1 MPPVSDSAPFSE
13 ADLLHAAGE
22 RSYSRGLEY
31 VDAVRNLQIGAGE
44 ITATVYG
51 TDEYE
56 IVLDLNVDGASGE
69 CSCPYGQEGFFC
81 KHLVAAGLTVL
92 RGGGDLP
99 QQRAAA
105 AAKAQVLD
113 TWLDGLSRADL
124 LALVHEQIREDRSMR
139 RRLELRAA
147 AAGSDPGDVRA
158 RVDELLD
165 VYAVSRRGYLEYSD
179 AKAYSSH
186 TDQVVDVIDE
196 LIGAGQAADAVGVAR
211 HALPIVMDAL
221 EQADDSDGYIGGSA
235 YELAAAHAQAC
246 AAASAD
252 PVELA
257 AWLAGFVL
265 GEGSMLADFGV
276 GGYGEAL
283 GDAGI
288 AEYRRLITAAWQRN
302 PSGIH
307 EKYLMEDLHRAT
319 GEVDALVAMYATD
332 LGPNGFTHLLIAQ
345 ELDRAGRADDALQWA
360 ERGVGEAT
368 ERLHA
373 QLVDYLADRYEASG
387 AFGRALAARRTAF
400 DKDRTLS
407 CYRALRDAAR
417 KAGRW
422 APVREEA
429 VRQLEKDAA
438 AYRGRSHAEFGWG
451 GGPVW
456 ISALIDDG
464 DIAAAWDAA
473 AGIASARQWL
483 TLADLVGVDRPGD
496 ALPVYLRAVEPLR
509 SQTGDS
515 VYAQVADLLVKI
527 RDCHERLG
535 TGTQFTAYLTWLRA
549 DQKRKRNLMKLLD
562 QRGLVTPAG

>member
-1 MPPVSDSAPFSE
+1 MPPVPDSAPFSE
-13 ADLLHAAGE
+13 ADLLQAAGE

-56 IVLDLNVDGASGE
+56 IVLDLDAAGVTGE

-92 RGGGDLP
+92 RRGGDLP
-99 QQRAAA
+99 KQRAAA
-105 AAKAQVLD
+105 AAKAQALD
-113 TWLDGLSRADL
+113 AWLDGLSRADL
-124 LALVHEQIREDRSMR
+124 LTLVHEQMREDRSMR

-147 AAGSDPGDVRA
+147 AAGADPGDVQA

-165 VYAVSRRGYLEYSD
+165 VYAVSRRGYLEYSE
-179 AKAYSSH
+179 AKAYSSRI
-186 TDQVVDVIDE
+186 DQVVDVIDE
-196 LIGAGQAADAVGVAR
+196 LVGAGEAAAAVGIAR
-211 HALPIVMDAL
+211 YALAIVMDGL
-221 EQADDSDGYIGGSA
+221 RQADDSDGYIGGSA

-252 PVELA
+252 SVELA

-265 GEGSMLADFGV
+265 GQGSLLADFGV

-283 GDAGI
+283 GDAGT

-302 PSGIH
+302 PSGLH
-307 EKYLMEDLHRAT
+307 EKYLMKDLHRAT
-319 GEVDALVAMYATD
+319 GEVDALIAMYATD
-332 LGPNGFTHLLIAQ
+332 LGAGGFTHLMIAQ
-345 ELDRAGRADDALQWA
+345 ELDQAGRAGDALEWA
-360 ERGVGEAT
+360 ERGVREAT
-368 ERLHA
+368 EMVNA
-373 QLVDYLADRYEASG
+373 QLVDYLVGRYEATG
-387 AFGRALAARRTAF
+387 AFDKALAARQTAF
-400 DKDRTLS
+400 GKDRTLS
-407 CYRALRDAAR
+407 CYRALRDAAG
-417 KAGRW
+417 KAGQW
-422 APVREEA
+422 AAVRERA
-429 VRQLEKDAA
+429 MRQLEKDAA

-473 AGIASARQWL
+473 SGIASARQWL

-496 ALPVYLRAVEPLR
+496 ALPVYLRAIEPLR
-509 SQTGDS
+509 SQTGDP
-515 VYAQVADLLVKI
+515 VYAQVADLLIKI

-549 DQKRKRNLMKLLD
+549 DQKRKRNLIKLLD
-562 QRGLVTPAG
+562 QRGLRAPAG

>member
-1 MPPVSDSAPFSE
+1 MPAVSDSAPFSE
-13 ADLLHAAGE
+13 ADLLQAAGE

-31 VDAVRNLQIGAGE
+31 VDAVRNLQIGARE

-56 IVLDLNVDGASGE
+56 IVLDLDADGVGGE

-81 KHLVAAGLTVL
+81 KHLVAAGLIVL
-92 RGGGDLP
+92 RQGGDLP
-99 QQRAAA
+99 ERRAAGTA
-105 AAKAQVLD
+105 RAQVLD

-147 AAGSDPGDVRA
+147 AAGSDPAGVQA

-165 VYAVSRRGYLEYSD
+165 LYAVSRRGYLEYSD

-186 TDQVVDVIDE
+186 IDQVVDVIDE
-196 LIGAGQAADAVGVAR
+196 LIGAGQAAEAVGAAR
-211 HALPIVMDAL
+211 HALSMVMDAL
-221 EQADDSDGYIGGSA
+221 EQADDSDGYVGCSA

-257 AWLAGFVL
+257 GWLAGFVL
-265 GEGSMLADFGV
+265 GQGSLLADFGV
-276 GGYGEAL
+276 GGYAEAL
-283 GDAGI
+283 GDAGM

-302 PSGIH
+302 LSGIH
-307 EKYLMEDLHRAT
+307 EKYLMQDLHRAT
-319 GEVDALVAMYATD
+319 GEVDALIAMYATD
-332 LGPNGFTHLLIAQ
+332 LEPSGFTHLMIAQ
-345 ELDRAGRADDALQWA
+345 ELDQAGRADDALQWA
-360 ERGVGEAT
+360 ERGVRETT
-368 ERLHA
+368 ERVHA
-373 QLVDYLADRYEASG
+373 QLVDYLVDRYEADG
-387 AFGRALAARRTAF
+387 AFGKALAARQTAF

-407 CYRALRDAAR
+407 CYRALRDSAQ
-417 KAGRW
+417 KAGQW
-422 APVREEA
+422 AAVREQA
-429 VRQLEKDAA
+429 RRQLEKDAA

-464 DIAAAWDAA
+464 DIAAAWAAA

-483 TLADLVGVDRPGD
+483 TLADLAGVDRPGD
-496 ALPVYLRAVEPLR
+496 ALPVYLRAIEPLR

-515 VYAQVADLLVKI
+515 VYEQVADLLIKI

-549 DQKRKRNLMKLLD
+549 DQKRKRNLIRLLD
-562 QRGLVTPAG
+562 QRGLRAPTG

>member
-1 MPPVSDSAPFSE
+1 MPPVPGSAPFSE
-13 ADLLHAAGE
+13 ADLLQAAGE
-22 RSYSRGLEY
+22 RSYGRGLEY
-31 VDAVRNLQIGAGE
+31 VDAVRDLQIGAGG

-56 IVLDLNVDGASGE
+56 VVLDLDAAGVTGE

-81 KHLVAAGLTVL
+81 KHLVAVGLTVL
-92 RGGGDLP
+92 RRGGDLP

-113 TWLDGLSRADL
+113 AWLDGLSRADL
-124 LALVHEQIREDRSMR
+124 LTLVHEQMREDRSMR

-147 AAGSDPGDVRA
+147 AAGADPGDVHA

-165 VYAVSRRGYLEYSD
+165 VYAVSRRGYLEYSE
-179 AKAYSSH
+179 AKAYSSRI
-186 TDQVVDVIDE
+186 DQVVDVIDE
-196 LIGAGQAADAVGVAR
+196 LAGAEETTAAAGIAR
-211 HALPIVMDAL
+211 YALPIVMDAL
-221 EQADDSDGYIGGSA
+221 RQADDSDGYIGGSA

-265 GEGSMLADFGV
+265 GQGSLLADFGV
-276 GGYGEAL
+276 GGYSEAL
-283 GDAGI
+283 GDAGT

-302 PSGIH
+302 PSGLH

-319 GEVDALVAMYATD
+319 GEVDALIAMYATY
-332 LGPNGFTHLLIAQ
+332 LGPGGFTHLMIAQ
-345 ELDRAGRADDALQWA
+345 ELDQAGRAGDALEWA
-360 ERGVGEAT
+360 ERGVREAT
-368 ERLHA
+368 GTVSA
-373 QLVDYLADRYEASG
+373 QLVDYLASRYEATG
-387 AFGRALAARRTAF
+387 AFGKALAARQTAF

-407 CYRALRDAAR
+407 GYHALRDAAR
-417 KAGRW
+417 KAGQW
-422 APVREEA
+422 PAVRERA
-429 VRQLEKDAA
+429 MRQLEKDAA

-473 AGIASARQWL
+473 SGIGSARQWL

-496 ALPVYLRAVEPLR
+496 ALPVYLRAIEPLR
-509 SQTGDS
+509 SQTGDP
-515 VYAQVADLLVKI
+515 VYAQVADLLIKI

-549 DQKRKRNLMKLLD
+549 DQKRKRNLIKLLD
-562 QRGLVTPAG
+562 QRGLRAPAG

>member
-92 RGGGDLP
+92 RRGGDLP

-186 TDQVVDVIDE
+186 IDQVVDVIDE

-265 GEGSMLADFGV
+265 GQGSLLADFGV
-276 GGYGEAL
+276 DGYGEAL
-283 GDAGI
+283 GDTGI
-288 AEYRRLITAAWQRN
+288 AEYRRLITAAWQRH

-332 LGPNGFTHLLIAQ
+332 LGPNGFTHLMIAQ
-345 ELDRAGRADDALQWA
+345 ELDRAGRAGDALQWA
-360 ERGVGEAT
+360 ERGVREAS

-387 AFGRALAARRTAF
+387 AFGRALAARQTAF

-422 APVREEA
+422 GSVRGKA
-429 VRQLEKDAA
+429 MRQLEKDAA

-473 AGIASARQWL
+473 VGIASARQWL

-515 VYAQVADLLVKI
+515 VYAQVADLLGKI

-549 DQKRKRNLMKLLD
+549 DQKRKRNLIKLLD
-562 QRGLVTPAG
+562 QRGLGTPAG

>member
-1 MPPVSDSAPFSE
+1 MTPVPDNAPFSE
-13 ADLLHAAGE
+13 ADLLQAAGE

-31 VDAVRNLQIGAGE
+31 VDAVRNLRIGAAE

-56 IVLDLNVDGASGE
+56 IVLDLDADGVTGE

-92 RGGGDLP
+92 RRGGDLP

-105 AAKAQVLD
+105 ASKAQALD
-113 TWLDGLSRADL
+113 AWLDGLSRADL
-124 LALVHEQIREDRSMR
+124 LTLVHEQIREDRSMR

-147 AAGSDPGDVRA
+147 AAGADPGDLQA
-158 RVDELLD
+158 RVEELLD

-186 TDQVVDVIDE
+186 IDQVVDVIDE
-196 LIGAGQAADAVGVAR
+196 LVGTGQAAAAVGVAR
-211 HALPIVMDAL
+211 QALSVVMDAL
-221 EQADDSDGYIGGSA
+221 QQADDSDGYIGGSA

-246 AAASAD
+246 AVASAD
-252 PVELA
+252 PAELA

-265 GEGSMLADFGV
+265 GQGSLLVDFGV
-276 GGYGEAL
+276 SGYGEAL

-302 PSGIH
+302 PPGFH
-307 EKYLMEDLHRAT
+307 EKYLMKDLHRAT
-319 GEVDALVAMYATD
+319 GEVDALIAMYASD
-332 LGPNGFTHLLIAQ
+332 LGPGGYTHLMIAQ
-345 ELDRAGRADDALQWA
+345 ELDQAGRAGDALQWA
-360 ERGVGEAT
+360 ERGVREAT
-368 ERLHA
+368 GIVNA
-373 QLVDYLADRYEASG
+373 QLVDYLVGRYEASG
-387 AFGRALAARRTAF
+387 AFGKALAARQAAF

-407 CYRALRDAAR
+407 CYCALRDAAR
-417 KAGRW
+417 KAGQW
-422 APVREEA
+422 TAVRERA
-429 VRQLEKDAA
+429 MRQLEKDAA

-451 GGPVW
+451 RGPVW

-464 DIAAAWDAA
+464 DVVAAWDAA
-473 AGIASARQWL
+473 RGIASARQWL
-483 TLADLVGVDRPGD
+483 TLADLVGGDRPGD
-496 ALPVYLRAVEPLR
+496 ALPVYLRAIEPLR
-509 SQTGDS
+509 SQTGDP

-549 DQKRKRNLMKLLD
+549 DQKRKRNLIRLLD
-562 QRGLVTPAG
+562 QRGLRTPAG

>member
-13 ADLLHAAGE
+13 ADLLHAAGD

-31 VDAVRNLQIGAGE
+31 MDAVRNLQIGAGE

-92 RGGGDLP
+92 RQGGDLP

-105 AAKAQVLD
+105 TAKAQVLD

-139 RRLELRAA
+139 HRLELRAA
-147 AAGSDPGDVRA
+147 AACSDPGDVRA

-186 TDQVVDVIDE
+186 IDQVVDVIDE
-196 LIGAGQAADAVGVAR
+196 LIGAGQAADAAGVAR
-211 HALPIVMDAL
+211 HALPVVMDAL

-265 GEGSMLADFGV
+265 GQGSLLADVGV

-302 PSGIH
+302 PAGIH

-319 GEVDALVAMYATD
+319 GEVDALVAMYATN
-332 LGPNGFTHLLIAQ
+332 LGPGGYTHLVIAQ

-360 ERGVGEAT
+360 ERGVREAT
-368 ERLHA
+368 GIVNP
-373 QLVDYLADRYEASG
+373 QLVDYLVGRYEASG
-387 AFGRALAARRTAF
+387 AFGRALAARQAAF
-400 DKDRTLS
+400 GKDRTLS
-407 CYRALRDAAR
+407 CYRALRDAAG
-417 KAGRW
+417 KAGQW
-422 APVREEA
+422 AAVREQA
-429 VRQLEKDAA
+429 MRQLEKDAA

-464 DIAAAWDAA
+464 DIAAAWNAA

-483 TLADLVGVDRPGD
+483 TLADLVGADRPDD

-549 DQKRKRNLMKLLD
+549 DQKRKRNLIKLLD
-562 QRGLVTPAG
+562 QRGLRTPAG